1 MRWGVPALGAGTA
14 AVTALVAG
22 CVPTPGE
29 SEAAESAETAE
40 TANVTAA
47 FAGQTIGWSACYGE
61 EQVDELVEWG
71 SEPDWVEA
79 LECGTVTVPLD
90 YDRPDGETLDLAVVR
105 APARGDADQ
114 RVGSLVVN
122 PGGPGVTG
130 LDMLDYPSFS
140 DEVRASFDLV
150 SFDPRGVGESGGF
163 ACGNWNAM
171 VEARQGFGD
180 TDPADLSEADLQ
192 PLAETARTYADDCVD
207 TVGEEFLAN
216 IGTVNV
222 VRDLDV
228 LRDALGDE
236 RLTYVGYSYGTY
248 IGALYA
254 EMFPDNARALVL
266 DGAVETDRPNV
277 EVAYDQALGFQGTW
291 GLFAEDCAATGDAC
305 PFTGADDAD
314 AAMADIMAT
323 LDREAPVVEGVT
335 IDGAT
340 LVSMIGMELYYEESW
355 DYLTDL
361 LTAID
366 SGDAEETEY
375 YLGYLYENTYGL
387 YEDEEPVQLKPGEEE
402 LDAEA
407 ALTAINC
414 ADRNDP
420 TDILAYR
427 DAVDRAGDASP
438 LFGADLVWEQLPCA
452 YWPDTEE
459 APTGFTAPDAPPVVV
474 IGTVGDPATPYT
486 WAEELAAQLETATLV
501 TYEGA
506 GHTLYGNDK
515 SGCVDDPVDAYLLTG
530 EAPEAGLSCPSVA

>member
-1 MRWGVPALGAGTA
+1 MGAGTVA
-14 AVTALVAG
+14 AVTALVSG

-29 SEAAESAETAE
+29 PEAVEAAD
-40 TANVTAA
+40 AA
-47 FAGQTIGWSACYGE
+47 AVFAGQTIDWSACYDD
-61 EQVDELVEWG
+61 EQIDELVEWG

-90 YDRPDGETLDLAVVR
+90 YDRPDGRTLDLAVVR
-105 APARGDADQ
+105 APAQGSTEE

-130 LDMLDYPSFS
+130 LDMLDFPSFS
-140 DEVRASFDLV
+140 DQIRASFDLV

-163 ACGNWNAM
+163 ACGNWTAM
-171 VEARQGFGD
+171 AEARQGFEG
-180 TDPADLSEADLQ
+180 TDPADLTGADLR
-192 PLAETARTYADDCVD
+192 PLEEAARAYADDCVD
-207 TVGEEFLAN
+207 TVGEDFLAH

-254 EMFPDNARALVL
+254 QTYPDNTRALVL

-277 EVAYDQALGFQGTW
+277 EVAYDQAVGFQDTW
-291 GLFAEDCAATGDAC
+291 ELFAEDCAATDDAC

-314 AAMADIMAT
+314 AAMADIMAA

-355 DYLTDL
+355 DYLADL
-361 LTAID
+361 LAAVDT
-366 SGDAEETEY
+366 GDAEATDH

-387 YEDEEPVQLKPGEEE
+387 YADEESVELKPGEEE

-414 ADRNDP
+414 ADRDDP
-420 TDILAYR
+420 TDIFAYR
-427 DAVDRAGDASP
+427 DAVDRASEVSP

-474 IGTVGDPATPYT
+474 VGTVGDPATPYT
-486 WAEELAAQLETATLV
+486 WAEELAGQLETATLV

-515 SGCVDDPVDAYLLTG
+515 SACVDEPVDAYLLTG
-530 EAPEAGLSCPSVA
+530 EAPEADLSCPAVA